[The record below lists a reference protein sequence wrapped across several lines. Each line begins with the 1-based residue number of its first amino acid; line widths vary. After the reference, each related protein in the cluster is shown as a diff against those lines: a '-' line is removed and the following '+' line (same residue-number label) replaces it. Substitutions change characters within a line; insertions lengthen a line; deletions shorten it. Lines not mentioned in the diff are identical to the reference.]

1 MSSSPYSST
10 EQRSIGVAVVGTGFG
25 EKIHIP
31 GFQAHPRTQLVAVY
45 HRDLDK
51 AKAIASTH
59 NIPHAC
65 DRLED
70 ALALPDVA
78 AVSISTPPF
87 LHYEMAK
94 TVLQA
99 GKHLLLEKPM
109 TLSAVEA
116 RELYQL
122 ATAKGVVA
130 MMDFEFR
137 FVPAWQL
144 LAEYLAEGYVGQKR
158 LVKID
163 WLVSSRADA
172 QRPWNWY
179 AQKDK
184 GGGALGAV
192 GSHAFDYISWL
203 FGPVSRLSAQ
213 LSTAIPERPDPADG
227 GKLKLVDADDTC
239 LLMLELVD
247 GTPCQLCISS
257 VTYQGRGHFIEVY
270 GDRGTLVLGSDNQK
284 DYVHGFHL
292 LAAPAGKTLAEVEI
306 PNRLAFSQTYTDGRL
321 APFIRVVDQWVQGI
335 DTGKGM
341 RPSLREGLY
350 SQLLMDLTHQ
360 SNETARWVEVPS
372 LEAFLELGEST

>member
-1 MSSSPYSST
+1 MSFSPHSST
-10 EQRSIGVAVVGTGFG
+10 EQHSIGVAVVGTGFG

-31 GFQAHPRTQLVAVY
+31 GFQAHPRTQLVAVH
-45 HRDLDK
+45 HRNLDK
-51 AKAIASTH
+51 ANAIASTH

-65 DRLED
+65 DRLQD
-70 ALALPDVA
+70 ILALPEVT

-144 LAEYLAEGYVGQKR
+144 LAEYLAEDYVGQKR

-213 LSTAIPERPDPADG
+213 LSTAIPKRPDPADG

-239 LLMLELVD
+239 ILMLELAD
-247 GTPCQLCISS
+247 KTPCQLCISS
-257 VTYQGRGHFIEVY
+257 VTHQGRGHFVEVY

-292 LAAPAGKTLAEVEI
+292 LTALVGKTLAEVEI
-306 PNRLAFSQTYTDGRL
+306 PTRLAFSQTYTDGRL

-335 DTGKGM
+335 DTGKEM
-341 RPSLREGLY
+341 TPSLREGVY

-360 SNETARWVEVPS
+360 SNATARWVEVPS
-372 LEAFLELGEST
+372 LEAFLD